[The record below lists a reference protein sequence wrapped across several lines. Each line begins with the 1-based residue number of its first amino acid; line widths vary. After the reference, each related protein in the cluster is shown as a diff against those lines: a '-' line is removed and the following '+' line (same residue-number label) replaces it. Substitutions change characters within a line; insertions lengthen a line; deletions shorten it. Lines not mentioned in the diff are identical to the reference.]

1 MTHNDVAPFRSASH
15 PEAHADSHS
24 GPAGQGT
31 PAAPAGRTPTRR
43 SLLKAGGL
51 LALAPIAAGL
61 ARPGEAAASVISR
74 LAAAPAF
81 TWPTFAPDA
90 LSFAT
95 PATNW
100 ESQALPVGN
109 GRLGGVL
116 FGGTDVDRMQF
127 NEISLWG
134 GVNNYDNAL
143 AGKDDSAYDTSI
155 TGFGS
160 YLNFGELQIDFGTG
174 AEPQLSAPGGPY
186 QTSSS
191 ETVAQSADGKSN
203 TKWCIVSPPAKVQWQ
218 LHLLTARTV
227 TGYTLTSANDV
238 PDRDPAQWILEGST
252 DGQSWQQIDR
262 QQLAAPFESRLQA
275 KHFTVAS
282 PGEYRHYRFTFTP
295 RAGISHFQVAE
306 IALDGISMG
315 AAPTIYV
322 SSPSGDG
329 AGMRGRAA
337 GIDKSVDAADNTA
350 WRVQDPGRN
359 KPDIVWQAI
368 SSAAATLTGYRI
380 TSAAVNGRVDPAS
393 WTVSGSAN
401 GRDWTVLDRRSGER
415 FTAAGQTREFSISG
429 AGSYRYFRIAFAR
442 ATAAGKLDVGNIALL
457 ATNLTNAAAVVDYS
471 RSLDIA
477 GAVHG
482 TRYLKDGV
490 KHARQAFASM
500 TDDVLVLRYTADTAA
515 ALSAT
520 VRLTSG
526 QPGITTVS
534 AADGS
539 LRFAGTMANELSLA
553 CTVKVIPTGG
563 TLQADGGT
571 VSFAGCDA
579 VTVILDAR
587 TDYQLSAAAGWRGK
601 APAPQADQA
610 VAAAAGK
617 SVAALLAAHQDDFAA
632 RTGRVAIDLGSSQD
646 EVLALPTDQRLA
658 RYAGGA
664 ADPSL
669 ELAVLNFSRYLLI
682 SSSRPGYLPANL
694 QGLWNNSNTPPWASD
709 YHTNINLQMNYW
721 GAEPTDL
728 GDAHTALATFIREV
742 AVPSRVATRN
752 AFGDVRGWTARTSQS
767 IFGGNSWEWNVV
779 SSAWY
784 CQHLWEHYAFTQDR
798 GYLADHA
805 YPLIKEICEFWQ
817 DRLKELP
824 DGTLVSPN
832 GWSPEHGPV
841 EDGVMYDQQ
850 IIWDLFQN
858 YLDAADVLGA
868 DPDFRAT
875 VADLQKRLAPNKI
888 GRWGQLQEWQT
899 DRDDPNNIHRHTS
912 HLFAVYPG
920 RQITPSTTP
929 EFAAA
934 AMVSLKARCGE
945 KDGVPF
951 TAATVS
957 GDSRRSWT
965 WPWRA
970 ALFARLGDGERAGIM
985 VQGLLTFN
993 MLSNM
998 YATHPPFQIDG
1009 NLGISGAIAEML
1021 LQSHD
1026 GAISLLPA
1034 LPPRWAPS
1042 GSFRGLR
1049 ARGGYRVDC
1058 RWENGVVTDYR
1069 IVADRTASTAPV
1081 TVRVNGKTA
1090 AVTPTRG

>member
-1 MTHNDVAPFRSASH
+1 MSAN
-15 PEAHADSHS
+15 PDNAV
-24 GPAGQGT
+24 GPAVT
-31 PAAPAGRTPTRR
+31 PATHPTRR

-51 LALAPIAAGL
+51 MALAPLAAGL
-61 ARPGEAAASVISR
+61 ARPGESAAAVIR
-74 LAAAPAF
+74 KLAAAPDF

-95 PATNW
+95 PATAW
-100 ESQALPVGN
+100 ESQALPIGN
-109 GRLGGVL
+109 GRIGGML
-116 FGGTDVDRMQF
+116 FGGIDVDRVQF

-143 AGKDDSAYDTSI
+143 AGQPDSAYDTSI

-160 YLNFGELQIDFGTG
+160 YLNFGELQIDFGG
-174 AEPQLSAPGGPY
+174 QALPRLSAPGGPY
-186 QTSSS
+186 DTSPT
-191 ETVAQSADGKSN
+191 ETVAQSADGRTN
-203 TKWCIVSPPAKVQWQ
+203 TKWCIVSPPAQVQWQ
-218 LHLLTARTV
+218 LVLPAARTV
-227 TGYTLTSANDV
+227 GGYTLTSANDV
-238 PDRDPAQWILEGST
+238 PQRDPAQWVLEGSA
-252 DGQSWQQIDR
+252 DGQNWQQLDR
-262 QQLAAPFESRLQA
+262 QQLAAPFENRYQA
-275 KHFTVAS
+275 KHFTVSS
-282 PGEYRHYRFTFTP
+282 PGEYRYYRFTFTP
-295 RAGISHFQVAE
+295 RAGVSHFQVSE
-306 IALDGISMG
+306 IALDGVSMT
-315 AAPTIYV
+315 AAPTLFV

-329 AGMRGRAA
+329 DGMRARAA
-337 GIDKSVDAADNTA
+337 GIDKSVDGNPATS

-380 TSAAVNGRVDPAS
+380 TSARVNGRVDPAG
-393 WTVSGSAN
+393 WTVSGSAD
-401 GRDWTVLDRRSGER
+401 GRDWTVLDRRAGER
-415 FTAAGQTREFSISG
+415 FTGPGQTREFTVSG

-442 ATAAGKLDVGNIALL
+442 GTAAGKLDVGEISLL
-457 ATNLTNAAAVVDYS
+457 APNLTNAAAVVDYA
-471 RSLDIA
+471 RSLDINK
-477 GAVHG
+477 AVHG
-482 TRYLKDGV
+482 TRYFKDGIR
-490 KHARQAFASM
+490 HRRQAFASM
-500 TDDVLVLRYTADTAA
+500 TDDVLVLQYAA
-515 ALSAT
+515 EKPGALSAT
-520 VRLTSG
+520 VRLVSG
-526 QPGITTVS
+526 QPNIDTVS

-539 LRFAGTMANELSLA
+539 LRFAGTMANDLAFA
-553 CTVKVIPTGG
+553 CTVQVIPTGG
-563 TLQADGGT
+563 SVRADGGA

-587 TDYQLSAAAGWRGK
+587 TDYRLSAAADWRGD
-601 APAPQADQA
+601 APAPQADRA
-610 VAAAAGK
+610 VAAAAGT
-617 SVAALLAAHQDDFAA
+617 SVDAMITAHRNDFAA
-632 RTGRVAIDLGSSQD
+632 RTGRIAVDLGSSPD
-646 EVLALPTDQRLA
+646 DVVALPTDQRLA
-658 RYAGGA
+658 RYAAGA

-682 SSSRPGYLPANL
+682 SSSRPGHLPANL

-721 GAEPTDL
+721 GAEVTDL

-798 GYLADHA
+798 AYLAGHA
-805 YPLIKEICEFWQ
+805 YPLIKEICQFWQ

-858 YLDAADVLGA
+858 YLDAADALGIDA
-868 DPDFRAT
+868 GFRAT

-945 KDGVPF
+945 KEGVPF

-993 MLSNM
+993 MLSNL

-1021 LQSHD
+1021 VQSHD
-1026 GAISLLPA
+1026 GAITLLPA
-1034 LPPRWAPS
+1034 LPPRWAPR

-1058 RWENGVVTDYR
+1058 RWENGVVTDYS

-1081 TVRVNGKTA
+1081 TVRVNGTTST
-1090 AVTPTRG
+1090 VTPARS